1 MAETMLL
8 ALTTTQTDPAVT
20 GKSSI
25 SLKRSARRL
34 LRIAIAVVLLC
45 AAAPASL
52 LLRPLVSINLGT
64 VDPGR
69 VIRAA
74 QPISRLTELIK
85 DHHLASILNLRGGS
99 LKDSWYA
106 AEVQSAAASG
116 VAFFDFPL
124 KPTTR
129 PTRRELLTLIDFFD
143 HCRYPL
149 LIHCKAGA
157 DRTGLASALYMMM
170 KKNLPP
176 ELAIGAFT
184 IYHGHLPL
192 FGTEHLHE
200 PLDEYAQWL
209 GLKRLPHT
217 PERFREWVRSDYRSA
232 DPSAEFSSLSPGPRK
247 PRLPSSYGGVSIES
261 DAR

>member
-1 MAETMLL
+1 M
-8 ALTTTQTDPAVT
+8 
-20 GKSSI
+20 
-25 SLKRSARRL
+25 

-74 QPISRLTELIK
+74 QPISRLSDLIK

-99 LKDSWYA
+99 FKDPWYA
-106 AEVQSAAASG
+106 AEVQTAAASG
-116 VAFFDFPL
+116 VAFFDFPM
-124 KPTTR
+124 KPTIR
-129 PTRRELLTLIDFFD
+129 PTRSELLTLIDFFD

-170 KKNLPP
+170 KQNVPP
-176 ELAIGAFT
+176 EEAIGAFT
-184 IYHGHLPL
+184 IYHGHVPL
-192 FGTEHLHE
+192 LGTEHLHE
-200 PLDEYAQWL
+200 PLDEYARWL
-209 GLKRLPHT
+209 GSKRLAHS

-232 DPSAEFSSLSPGPRK
+232 DPGAKFSPLSPGPRQ
-247 PRLPSSYGGVSIES
+247 PRWPSS
-261 DAR
+261 